1 MVTRSVVRYGQT
13 WLSPLQHHGNMHFS
27 GHVGTLFSL
36 ADDTNKDTTQTGDPK
51 TDQ

>member
-1 MVTRSVVRYGQT
+1 
-13 WLSPLQHHGNMHFS
+13 MHFN

-36 ADDTNKDTTQTGDPK
+36 ANDTNKDTTQTGNTK